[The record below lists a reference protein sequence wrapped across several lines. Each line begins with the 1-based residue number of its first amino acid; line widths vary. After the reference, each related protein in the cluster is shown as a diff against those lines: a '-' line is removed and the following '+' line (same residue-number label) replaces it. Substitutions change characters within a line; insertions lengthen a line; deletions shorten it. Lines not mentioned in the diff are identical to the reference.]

1 MPDWFGGL
9 LGGFSDRRTEVERQN
24 IREAELS
31 NDREGRIYETL
42 LSSPDPEIQAMAA
55 TGLLESAQPRKKK
68 GGIRGWLGEVSAN
81 PTFGKL
87 KSLIGT
93 PVQTNAGETELP
105 SPAHTDYSGSNTG
118 QITTP
123 SDASAPMGTAAHS
136 LTEPNAPAGN
146 KPQAISASVGTPP
159 TFGPRKVFASEEDR
173 AVAAS
178 RGKARGDT
186 EGAVEGYVATDMSR
200 PAALQQVQNERLRS
214 ANGATGMQSI
224 SGEIVGPDGRTTPA
238 FGILNKTRG
247 VYLDPNTRQPIQGF
261 RPRTSTGST
270 SYGADRNAVSMELF
284 GVSPSQLTSTQ
295 MATLNSTVQS
305 RVQTT
310 AYNRGVGTGRA
321 KIETE
326 LASPIGPSAAKIYNV
341 SPTTTLGELSNTLT
355 LDDTQKQRLYAI
367 GQMDVALN
375 HIEQG
380 ILDVFPQVPEGFGG
394 VLKTAFSLGVQK
406 LAGDGDLAA
415 LDAAIESSL
424 AQVAQFSGQ
433 PGSRLSDNDIKMA
446 RATLA
451 TLKPSIFNGDTINTA
466 QARLNVIKELFDKA
480 RASVPGQP
488 AAGTAAIG
496 TRPPA
501 GGNAQIVSPRT
512 ATPPPSPTNSSGP
525 AGLFVNEQG
534 ELVQK

>member
-9 LGGFSDRRTEVERQN
+9 LGGFNDRRTEVEQQN
-24 IREAELS
+24 IREAEQS
-31 NDREGRIYETL
+31 NQRESRIYETL
-42 LSSPDPEIQAMAA
+42 LSSPDPEVQAMAA

-68 GGIRGWLGEVSAN
+68 GGIRGWMGEVASN
-81 PTFGKL
+81 PTFAKI

-93 PVQTNAGETELP
+93 PVQTNVGETELP

-123 SDASAPMGTAAHS
+123 PDAAAPMGTAAHS

-146 KPQAISASVGTPP
+146 KPQAIPASVGTPP
-159 TFGPRKVFASEEDR
+159 TFGPRKVFASAEDT
-173 AVAAS
+173 AVAQA
-178 RGKARGDT
+178 RGKAMGDT
-186 EGAVEGYVATDMSR
+186 EGDIAGYVASGMSR
-200 PAALQQVQNERLRS
+200 PDAMKQVQQERLH
-214 ANGATGMQSI
+214 ANSATGMQSI
-224 SGEIVGPDGRTTPA
+224 SGEVVGPDGRTTPA
-238 FGILNKTRG
+238 FGVLDKSRG
-247 VYLDPNTRQPIQGF
+247 MYLDPNTRQPIQGF

-270 SYGADRNAVSMELF
+270 PYGADRNAISMELF

-295 MATLNSTVQS
+295 MGTLNATVQS
-305 RVQTT
+305 RVQQT
-310 AYNRGVGTGRA
+310 AYNRGMGSGQA
-321 KIETE
+321 KIQTE

-341 SPTTTLGELSNTLT
+341 SPTTTLGELSGTLT

-367 GQMDVALN
+367 GQMDVALDD
-375 HIEQG
+375 IEQG
-380 ILDVFPQVPEGFGG
+380 IVNVFPQVPEGFGG

-424 AQVAQFSGQ
+424 AQVAQFTGQ

-466 QARLNVIKELFDKA
+466 RARLNVVKELFDKA
-480 RASVPGQP
+480 RASIPGQP
-488 AAGTAAIG
+488 PVGSAAIG

-501 GGNAQIVSPRT
+501 GGNAQMVSPRT